1 VVHRLRT
8 AGCVFA
14 EDEADVLLRAAPDA
28 RTLEDMVAS
37 RAHGLPL
44 EQVVGWAEFAGVRIG
59 VGLGVFVPRRRT
71 EFLARLVV
79 DAVPLGAA
87 LAGRAVVVDLCCG
100 TGAIAAVVA
109 AQRPGTELFAVDVH
123 PAAVECATRNLDG
136 LATVLLGDL
145 DEPLPPGLRGT
156 VDVIVANA
164 PYVPSDELAWLPREA
179 REHEPAVTLDG
190 GPDGIELHR
199 RIAELSPSWLRP
211 GGRLLVETSASQAE
225 RTLDAFVVH
234 GLAAEVCSSSGEDAT
249 VVVGTRPTA

>member
-28 RTLEDMVAS
+28 RTLEHMVAE

-44 EQVVGWAEFAGVRIG
+44 EHLVGWAEFAGLRIA

-79 DAVPLGAA
+79 EAVP
-87 LAGRAVVVDLCCG
+87 AGTTSSRPPVVVDLCCG
-100 TGAIAAVVA
+100 SGAIAAVVA
-109 AQRPGTELFAVDVH
+109 ARRPGTELFAVDVH

-136 LATVLLGDL
+136 VATVLLGDL
-145 DEPLPPGLRGT
+145 YEPLPRARRGE

-164 PYVPSDELAWLPREA
+164 PYVPTNELAWLPREA
-179 REHEPAVTLDG
+179 RDHEPTVTLDG
-190 GPDGIELHR
+190 GPDGVALHR
-199 RIAELSPSWLRP
+199 RIAANAAEWLRP
-211 GGRLLVETSASQAE
+211 GGRLLVETSTGQAE
-225 RTLDAFVVH
+225 RTLDAFVQH
-234 GLAAEVCSSSGEDAT
+234 GLAAEMRTSPEEDAT
-249 VVVGTRPTA
+249 VVVGCRPAG